1 MGRASSHTTMGEGL
15 AFTVPLRLDAGEH
28 IEDEC
33 LAADVFFGDDKVA
46 AANVHVRMSRDSR
59 GEPQIKVFTSN
70 AVSEPVVTV
79 YVVAGCQSRIT
90 RKFVALADPPGMQMP
105 LAATDDLA
113 AESVPTSPALTAI
126 ADRGAVAQSS
136 DGRQRSARKQVAS
149 EAQRKGR
156 HARRD
161 ATVTASA
168 QGARVATHAAQ
179 VPGRPAD
186 AAAPR
191 SLRLSAPPSVETAR
205 LELDPVAADALVAPQ
220 LAMGRTLTGLTD
232 PDDSTPELLARRAS
246 AAARWRALQSTP
258 EQLARDQARLAE
270 LEHRFAQ
277 LQAPASAPA
286 QVAAVPVAPVAP
298 SQVVVPD
305 TTDASHAS
313 RTMGLIGLAIA
324 ALVGGAYVFWRGR
337 VTRGRADEAWWQ
349 EQAGETLPPSH
360 HEAEPNDP
368 HPTTVEFV
376 HVPEALLKRA
386 GHGATVPVRSGADA
400 PDAAPR
406 VLPSSLQSGAQF
418 TSMFAS
424 LNAQSPEPLRAVAVE
439 ELIDLEQQ
447 AEFFVVLGQDDAAI
461 ELLEGYAQ
469 HTLGGSPLPFLKLL
483 ELYRRLDRRQDY
495 ERTQQA
501 FDARFNARAPGWDA
515 DMQHGHSLADYPEV
529 LDRLQTLWQQP
540 AQAMAVLEK
549 SLTRPSD
556 GEDTFDLPA
565 YRELLLL
572 YAVARDLA
580 ERSGP
585 AGRVDVLLP
594 LGAEPANPE
603 TEDQGDVSPLMATR
617 PLPVGATAGQPTRPL
632 SAPAIEVDLQLDD
645 EPVSSPAEHRH

>member
-1 MGRASSHTTMGEGL
+1 MGEGL

-46 AANVHVRMSRDSR
+46 AANVHVRMAQDSR
-59 GEPQIKVFTSN
+59 GEPQIKVFTTN

-105 LAATDDLA
+105 LAATTDTLA
-113 AESVPTSPALTAI
+113 AETVPAATAA
-126 ADRGAVAQSS
+126 ADHGAVAQSS
-136 DGRQRSARKQVAS
+136 DGRQRSARKQAAA
-149 EAQRKGR
+149 ETERKGR

-168 QGARVATHAAQ
+168 PGTRGAAHAALL
-179 VPGRPAD
+179 PGRPAD

-191 SLRLSAPPSVETAR
+191 SLRLSAPPSAETAR

-232 PDDSTPELLARRAS
+232 PEDSSPELLARRAS

-270 LEHRFAQ
+270 LEQRLAQ
-277 LQAPASAPA
+277 LQSPASVPA
-286 QVAAVPVAPVAP
+286 QVQVAAAPVAP
-298 SQVVVPD
+298 SQVVASD
-305 TTDASHAS
+305 ATDAPHAS

-324 ALVGGAYVFWRGR
+324 ALVGGAYVVWRGR
-337 VTRGRADEAWWQ
+337 VMRGKADEAWWK
-349 EQAGETLPPSH
+349 EQAGETLPPAH
-360 HEAEPNDP
+360 HEAESNDP

-376 HVPEALLKRA
+376 HVPETLLKRA
-386 GHGATVPVRSGADA
+386 GHGATAPVHAGADA
-400 PDAAPR
+400 PDAAARMLPSA
-406 VLPSSLQSGAQF
+406 LPSSLQSGAQF

-495 ERTQQA
+495 ERAQQA

-594 LGAEPANPE
+594 LGAEPADPAALAE
-603 TEDQGDVSPLMATR
+603 QGDVSPLMATR
-617 PLPVGATAGQPTRPL
+617 PLAVGATAGQQTRPL

-645 EPVSSPAEHRH
+645 EPVSSPAESRH